1 MHKGEREIRVER
13 RRRRQFLG
21 VFSLS
26 CRDQVWFKKKKED
39 ACKRLRYGNLT
50 KTPLLLCL
58 GLEKNFGFVSSVLGW
73 FWFNLR
79 LFFIILIG
87 LDWFGGIFI

>member
-1 MHKGEREIRVER
+1 MHKGEGETWVER

-26 CRDQVWFKKKKED
+26 CRDQTWFKKKKEE

-50 KTPLLLCL
+50 KAPIFLCL
-58 GLEKNFGFVSSVLGW
+58 GLEKTLALCKVLLDGFNS
-73 FWFNLR
+73 F
-79 LFFIILIG
+79 
-87 LDWFGGIFI
+87 